1 MAINLN
7 ELMALPR
14 DERLKLG
21 ETLMESAVP
30 PDIGPLLRDF
40 ASALERTNRALDQA
54 IARLMALDERLAR
67 NRAEVR
73 EAVLI
78 SGEAWPLPLR

>member
-40 ASALERTNRALDQA
+40 ASSLERTNRALDQA
-54 IARLMALDERLAR
+54 IARLMALD
-67 NRAEVR
+67 
-73 EAVLI
+73 
-78 SGEAWPLPLR
+78 